1 MTSTYLT
8 VSRCGNVALSATFP
22 PMTRII
28 SQREL
33 RNDSA
38 DIMRRLESGESFI
51 ITRHGKQIGVLS
63 PMHRPQFSKMADVC
77 DAFQG
82 LAPLSYD
89 DLRRDIDTYVNQDTT
104 PRFLRD

>member
-1 MTSTYLT
+1 MT
-8 VSRCGNVALSATFP
+8 AT
-22 PMTRII
+22 I

-77 DAFQG
+77 EAFQG
-82 LAPLSYD
+82 LPPLSFEE
-89 DLRRDIDTYVNQDTT
+89 LRRDIDAYVNQDPT
-104 PRFLRD
+104 PRFLHD